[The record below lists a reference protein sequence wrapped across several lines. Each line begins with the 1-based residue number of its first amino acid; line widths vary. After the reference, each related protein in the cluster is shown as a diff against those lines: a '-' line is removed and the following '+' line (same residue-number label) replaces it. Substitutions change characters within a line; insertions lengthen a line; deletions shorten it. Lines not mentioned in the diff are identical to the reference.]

1 MFKKSYILLTA
12 IIIMSLCCAKVSNAG
27 IINDFF
33 KVIGIETKNKTNNED
48 NEEVISKVINESLD
62 DRQKEV
68 VDLLNN
74 IYKDIQ
80 ELNVDGI
87 EKCIDYKIP
96 KQVVFNLKEFFA
108 DYSDSTEYLKSV
120 LLNIKYKIDSVKNDE
135 ERVITTITYSY
146 PQIEKIIKKVIPEIL
161 LKNASIIFG
170 GQITNE
176 TINSVLESIARE
188 LKKGDYELSSNTR
201 EFAFKKVGNE
211 WKLVDVDNIVKDAIK
226 YINEISSNMLK

>member
-12 IIIMSLCCAKVSNAG
+12 IIIMSLSSAKVSNAG

-48 NEEVISKVINESLD
+48 NEEVISKVINEGLD

-96 KQVVFNLKEFFA
+96 EQIVFNLKEFFS
-108 DYSDSTEYLKSV
+108 DYSDSTEHLKSV

-146 PQIEKIIKKVIPEIL
+146 PPIEKIIKKVLPEIL

-176 TINSVLESIARE
+176 TINSVLESIAKE

-211 WKLVDVDNIVKDAIK
+211 WKLVDVDNIVKDAIE